1 MGQGN
6 RIANRCKMVDSP
18 VLPTPSEAERHKLLE
33 SGEESIPS
41 AAATVKP
48 GGLHLETE
56 IVRKKTR
63 QKLELFSRRVPLDRS
78 DSERQLLPVLRSSDS
93 ELVDIEY
100 DTSASVQVPAKPSMC
115 LLFLFLLLAAG
126 GAICFLHIWND
137 DGVVYTRLIR
147 SPLLIIFYMYL
158 FGFNLKG
165 WTKVGINYTSI
176 FNYRLNG
183 APTIEFVDMLGGAFT
198 VYFTMLVVFLLFAS
212 PFFTDISPK
221 VVAMIMWLSLLIFL
235 IDPLNVCLRRGRL
248 SFLSVVVRV
257 LLAPFFVVTFGDFWF
272 ADQLNSCT
280 AFMLD
285 LQYLIC
291 YLITDPWIA
300 LEHDHAV
307 CTQSDNGIRSV
318 ISCLPA
324 IWRLLQCIRSFYDTR
339 EKRHLL
345 NAVKYA
351 TTFPVVVF
359 ATLFSVKIGYGN
371 SFIDLDFYRDGWII
385 AFWVFFA
392 LINSIYSFVWDIYC
406 DWGLLQLSKGTLFR
420 PKLLYRSR
428 CVYLIAIVLN
438 LLLRFA
444 EIFEISIAIVWHRN
458 VDLIFTSLMIA
469 ELLRRFV
476 WNFFRLEYEQTRLQQ
491 NSLLVSL
498 N

>member
-1 MGQGN
+1 MPDYAFIGSIILINFVHKFHFCSKEPPRLQSCV
-6 RIANRCKMVDSP
+6 RAC
-18 VLPTPSEAERHKLLE
+18 KLLE

-48 GGLHLETE
+48 DGLHLETE
-56 IVRKKTR
+56 IVGKKTR
-63 QKLELFSRRVPLDRS
+63 QKLELFSRRVSLDRS
-78 DSERQLLPVLRSSDS
+78 DSERQLLPVLRSIDS

-100 DTSASVQVPAKPSMC
+100 DTSESVQVPAKPSISHC

-126 GAICFLHIWND
+126 GAICFLHFWND

-147 SPLLIIFYMYL
+147 SPLRIIFYLYL

-198 VYFTMLVVFLLFAS
+198 VYFTMLVVFLLFFQS
-212 PFFTDISPK
+212 DISPK
-221 VVAMIMWLSLLIFL
+221 VVAMTMWLSLLIFL

-291 YLITDPWIA
+291 YLITDPWIM

-307 CTQSDNGIRSV
+307 CTESDNGIRMLACYLAFIAV
-318 ISCLPA
+318 H
-324 IWRLLQCIRSFYDTR
+324 SF
-339 EKRHLL
+339 
-345 NAVKYA
+345 
-351 TTFPVVVF
+351 
-359 ATLFSVKIGYGN
+359 
-371 SFIDLDFYRDGWII
+371 
-385 AFWVFFA
+385 
-392 LINSIYSFVWDIYC
+392 
-406 DWGLLQLSKGTLFR
+406 
-420 PKLLYRSR
+420 
-428 CVYLIAIVLN
+428 
-438 LLLRFA
+438 LLRHKRKKA
-444 EIFEISIAIVWHRN
+444 PP
-458 VDLIFTSLMIA
+458 
-469 ELLRRFV
+469 
-476 WNFFRLEYEQTRLQQ
+476 
-491 NSLLVSL
+491 
-498 N
+498 